1 MGRTQQKKETRITV
15 RMDTR
20 LARKIE
26 RYAKREDLE
35 LAETVRRMVR
45 AFLNG
50 AAFSR
55 PSALGR

>member
-1 MGRTQQKKETRITV
+1 
-15 RMDTR
+15 MDTR